1 MVEFMFKWLFKKSP
15 EEIEAEELLDSFDEE
30 YEDELSD
37 FLTSSQWK
45 PADYDVDGVK
55 RGLSHINFKTPS
67 LFIAD
72 DICEVMAKA
81 DYNGHYTLVAG
92 YDFDR
97 CVYEVKLKDES
108 DGTYISK
115 EPCKNRIEFEKEI
128 KKAIEQAYELL

>member
-1 MVEFMFKWLFKKSP
+1 MFKWLFKKSP
-15 EEIEAEELLDSFDEE
+15 EEIEAEELLDNFDEE
-30 YEDELSD
+30 FEDELSD

-81 DYNGHYTLVAG
+81 DYNGHYCRLR
-92 YDFDR
+92 F
-97 CVYEVKLKDES
+97 
-108 DGTYISK
+108 
-115 EPCKNRIEFEKEI
+115 
-128 KKAIEQAYELL
+128 